1 MKGEENRPVALV
13 TGSARGIGL
22 EVARNLANRGWRT
35 HVVWR
40 TTECA
45 ELEERFPG
53 RVHRGDLVIPEDC
66 RRVVGEVLECDG
78 RLDGVVHAVGEY
90 LSGSLEGLAADD
102 FADLFENNVV
112 SAFLLTT
119 ATRTAL
125 RESGGSWVFFGCAGV
140 ESMRARKMA
149 AAYTAVKTA
158 LLVFMRSLAREEVP
172 WGVRA
177 NMVSPGLVPHADAS
191 SDTLELARSIPSGR
205 PGQAQ
210 DLAHAVA
217 WLLSDEAK
225 HVTGQNLDVAGG
237 WCM

>member
-1 MKGEENRPVALV
+1 MNGEESRPVALV

-22 EVARNLANRGWRT
+22 GVARDLTARGWRT

-40 TTECA
+40 TTGGE

-53 RVHRGDLVIPEDC
+53 RVHRADLEDEQDC

-90 LSGSLEGLAADD
+90 LTGPLEGLAAAD
-102 FADLFENNVV
+102 FTDLFRNNVA

-119 ATRTAL
+119 ATRQAL
-125 RESGGSWVFFGCAGV
+125 RESGGSWVFFGSAGV
-140 ESMRARKMA
+140 ESLRARKMA

-158 LLVFMRSLAREEVP
+158 LLVFMRSLAQEEVP

-191 SDTLELARSIPSGR
+191 SDTHELAREVTSGR

-210 DLAHAVA
+210 DVANAVA
-217 WLLSDEAK
+217 WLLSDEAR

-237 WCM
+237 WCL

>member
-1 MKGEENRPVALV
+1 MNGEESRPVALV

-22 EVARNLANRGWRT
+22 GVARDLADRGWRT

-40 TTECA
+40 TTKSE

-53 RVHRGDLVIPEDC
+53 RVHRADLVVAEDC

-90 LSGSLEGLAADD
+90 LPGSLEGLAASD
-102 FADLFENNVV
+102 FTDLFENNVV

-119 ATRTAL
+119 ASRQAL
-125 RESGGSWVFFGCAGV
+125 REAGGSWVFFGCAGV
-140 ESMRARKMA
+140 ESLRARKMA

-158 LLVFMRSLAREEVP
+158 LLVYMRSLAREESA

-191 SDTLELARSIPSGR
+191 SDTHELAQAIAVGR

-210 DLAHAVA
+210 DLANAVA

-237 WCM
+237 WGL